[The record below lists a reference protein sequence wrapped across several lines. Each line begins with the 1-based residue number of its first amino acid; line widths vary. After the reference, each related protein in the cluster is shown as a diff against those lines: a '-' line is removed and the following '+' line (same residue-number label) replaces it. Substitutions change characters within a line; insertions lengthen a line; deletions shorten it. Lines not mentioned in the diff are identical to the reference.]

1 MPPLEADPITA
12 FCRTA
17 AALGAARHLAA
28 EESGKL
34 GRSMALAAED
44 FESQLVDLARAI
56 VGGAYFD
63 DGAEP
68 SVKSSKA
75 KKPDP
80 AAELAPELTPA
91 PGYDTVPLR
100 TARKVFEAK
109 YVALLLERCEGNVS
123 RAAAAAGMD
132 RAAFHRKC
140 RDLGISTTCIRR
152 GSSPFPGEPR
162 PAARPSA
169 ALSGRPPLTSTG
181 A

>member
-12 FCRTA
+12 FCRVA
-17 AALGAARHLAA
+17 AALGAARHLA
-28 EESGKL
+28 EESGTKL

-63 DGAEP
+63 DGATT
-68 SVKSSKA
+68 KA
-75 KKPDP
+75 K
-80 AAELAPELTPA
+80 AAGRKSVNVEAIERTPPA

-100 TARKVFEAK
+100 VARQVFETK
-109 YVALLLERCEGNVS
+109 YIASVLEQCEGNVS
-123 RAAAAAGMD
+123 RAAAMAGMD
-132 RAAFHRKC
+132 RASFHRKC
-140 RDLGISTTCIRR
+140 RDLGISTTRIRR
-152 GSSPFPGEPR
+152 GSSPLPGEPR